1 MKPLDADDHT
11 LAAEEIDDDLAL
23 ADERI
28 LVLADL
34 IALRQVWI
42 KIVLP
47 IENRIEID
55 LRLQP
60 GSGANPLRNSPL
72 VNDWEHSAQ
81 CRIPQ
86 PHMRCWPAA
95 ELGGSA
101 GEQLGVGG
109 DLGMHFHANHHLP
122 LSRGAFDEIRFFGL
136 LIHAGLTIN
145 NPLPYGERSARLGA
159 PGEGVQ
165 EPAVE

>member
-60 GSGANPLRNSPL
+60 EPGADRLPKAAL
-72 VNDWEHSAQ
+72 VNDWKHSGHGGIDQA
-81 CRIPQ
+81 
-86 PHMRCWPAA
+86 HMRVRLAA
-95 ELGGSA
+95 ELGRSA

-109 DLGMHFHANHHLP
+109 DLGMHFHADHHLP
-122 LSRGAFDEIRFFGL
+122 LSGGAVDEIRFFGL
-136 LIHAGLTIN
+136 LIHAGLT
-145 NPLPYGERSARLGA
+145 SLGA

-165 EPAVE
+165 EPAVEP